1 MATRVKEPTALS
13 EEFLEETAVIRGTT
27 YRFREISGAKYEEF
41 LKTAEGPEGTAN
53 LGTVL
58 RLMIPESMVEPKLTS
73 DQFYSKPL
81 PVVTA
86 IETIVNKM
94 HFRTEPVTAPDAE
107 AEGESS
113 GNGSSPETS

>member
-1 MATRVKEPTALS
+1 MATRVKEATTLS

-27 YRFREISGAKYEEF
+27 YRFREISGEKYEEF
-41 LKTAEGPEGTAN
+41 LKLAEGPEGTAN

-58 RLMIPESMVEPKLTS
+58 KLMIPESMVEPKLTA
-73 DQFYSKPL
+73 DQFYRKPL

-86 IETIVNKM
+86 IETIVNRM
-94 HFRTEPVTAPDAE
+94 HFRTEPVTESQETP
-107 AEGESS
+107 EGESS